1 MSSYDGATAGE
12 VETRWQARWDASGAY
27 DASTDAPDGAET
39 FLVLDMFPFPSA
51 AGLHVG
57 HPLGYVATDVAARF
71 ARMRGAHVLH
81 ALGFDAFGVPA
92 EQYAIGTG
100 RHPARTTTDNIAT
113 YRAQTHR
120 LGLGHDPRR
129 SFSTT
134 DPAYY
139 RWTQWIFARI
149 YDAWFDE
156 TQDRARPVADL
167 VVQFESGRRTTPR
180 PWADLS
186 PGERADLVDAHR
198 LARRARSTVNWCPG
212 LGTVL
217 ADAEVTDGGRSE
229 RGDFPV
235 YRRDLVQWEL
245 RITAYAG
252 RLLRDLEPL
261 DWPESIKALQ
271 RHWIT
276 APMHDWVFSRQRYWG
291 EPFPV
296 VFDEDDRPHLLPDD
310 LLPVTLPELETF
322 APEPAD
328 EHSDPVA
335 PLERATDWVHV
346 TLDLGDG
353 PRRYRRETS
362 TMPQW
367 AGSCWYHLWYLR
379 DVDGVPRFPS
389 REVLDRWTA
398 PTPAKPL
405 GGVDLYVGGAEH
417 AVLHLLYAR
426 FWHKVLYD
434 LGHVPSPEPFAR
446 LVNQGYVQAWAYR
459 DARGVPVAP
468 ADVEETD
475 DGFRNRTDG
484 GVVTRSLGKMG
495 KSLRNSVTP
504 DELVARFGADTF
516 RLHLMSAAP
525 VEVSRVWDTA
535 AVVGSHRF
543 LQRLWRTVVGPDGTS
558 RVADVG
564 VPDDVQAAVDEL
576 VREAARGYP
585 ALRFNTIQARA
596 NAVVTA
602 LLRSETTPQAAARGV
617 VAALFP
623 LVPHVCAELWERMGE
638 TSPLD
643 RGPFPEPSG
652 AVAPAE
658 VTYPVR
664 VAGRVRGRVTLPAD
678 ARPDDVERVAVR
690 SVEAWLPA
698 VYRVRVVPGRIVVVE
713 PA

>member
-1 MSSYDGATAGE
+1 MSTTYDGTTAGE
-12 VETRWQARWDASGAY
+12 VEARWQARWDAAGAY
-27 DASTDAPDGAET
+27 DAGTEVPVGEPT

-81 ALGFDAFGVPA
+81 ALGYDAFGLPA
-92 EQYAIGTG
+92 EQYAIETG
-100 RHPARTTTDNIAT
+100 LHPARATADNVAT
-113 YRAQTHR
+113 YCAQTHR

-129 SFSTT
+129 TFTTT

-149 YDAWFDE
+149 YDAWYDE
-156 TQDRARPVADL
+156 AQDRARPVAEL
-167 VVQFESGRRTTPR
+167 VDDYGSGRRTPPR
-180 PWADLS
+180 PWAAMS

-198 LARRARSTVNWCPG
+198 LARRARSTVNWCPA

-217 ADAEVTDGGRSE
+217 ADAEVTDDGRSE
-229 RGDFPV
+229 RGNFPV
-235 YRRDLVQWEL
+235 HRRELVQWEL
-245 RITAYAG
+245 RITTYSQ

-276 APMHDWVFSRQRYWG
+276 MPMHDWVFSRQRYWG

-296 VFDEDDRPHLLPDD
+296 VYDEDDRPHLLPDD
-310 LLPVTLPELETF
+310 LLPVTLPDLASF
-322 APEPAD
+322 APGPAD

-335 PLERATDWVHV
+335 PLERATDWVHA

-379 DVDGVPRFPS
+379 DLTGDGFPS
-389 REVLDRWTA
+389 PDVLARWTG
-398 PTPAKPL
+398 PADDKPL

-426 FWHKVLYD
+426 FWHKVLHD
-434 LGHVPSPEPFAR
+434 LGFVPSPEPFAR

-468 ADVEETD
+468 ADVVEAD
-475 DGFRNRTDG
+475 GGFRRASDG
-484 GVVTRSLGKMG
+484 GGVTRTLGKMG
-495 KSLRNSVTP
+495 KSLKNSVTP
-504 DELVARFGADTF
+504 DELVDRFGADTF

-525 VEVSRVWDTA
+525 VEVSRVWETA

-543 LQRLWRTVVGPDGTS
+543 LQRLWRTVVAPDGTS
-558 RVADVG
+558 RVTDHE
-564 VPDDVQAAVDEL
+564 PTDDVRAAVDAL
-576 VREAARGYP
+576 VGEAARGYP
-585 ALRFNTIQARA
+585 ALRFNTIQPRA
-596 NAVVTA
+596 NAAVTL
-602 LLRSETTPQAAARGV
+602 LLRAGTTPRSAARAV
-617 VAALFP
+617 VSALFP

-643 RGPFPEPSG
+643 RGPFPVASG
-652 AVAPAE
+652 VHEPAE
-658 VTYPVR
+658 VTYPVQ
-664 VAGRVRGRVTLPAD
+664 VAGRVRARVTVPSD
-678 ARPDDVERVAVR
+678 ASPDDVERAAVAAV
-690 SVEAWLPA
+690 AGWLPTA
-698 VYRVRVVPGRIVVVE
+698 YRVRVVPGRIVVVE
-713 PA
+713 PG